1 MDYKS
6 NRFIHIYGLFQQLS
20 WRRGIVMIAV
30 ITMVCTNVIA
40 RVAGRGFHTIQCSQ
54 WDKSFHIG
62 SLSKKS
68 RSSSLVSYFV
78 NLSASVK
85 EWRKESCNTGD
96 RLGKYMGSIKLYENV
111 FSWMLPCF
119 FLQLLE
125 FEWLSAWGYVRNAQ
139 KLLNKPRTE

>member
-1 MDYKS
+1 
-6 NRFIHIYGLFQQLS
+6 
-20 WRRGIVMIAV
+20 MIAV

-85 EWRKESCNTGD
+85 NEGKDLVKQVTG
-96 RLGKYMGSIKLYENV
+96 LKNI
-111 FSWMLPCF
+111 
-119 FLQLLE
+119 
-125 FEWLSAWGYVRNAQ
+125 WGA
-139 KLLNKPRTE
+139 